1 MVRTLHLA
9 QKNWVRSPWQ
19 AESCQWKSHWKII
32 PGLGKRKL
40 LNYDHD
46 LDMRSPIFMAF
57 MSKAAL
63 NTIICR
69 FFIKLGQSLVSSMVE
84 IWLCVQRNWVQ
95 SPEVPSH
102 WNSAVSKEKWGRS
115 KSVPWG
121 IQSSYTCMDKCSSN
135 SVFCSEKTSHVVW
148 LVPIKKLKICM
159 RYPWI
164 ASNYV
169 SLMNHLQSSWASW
182 DITTQKQ
189 GGRLL

>member
-19 AESCQWKSHWKII
+19 AEYWQWKSHWKII
-32 PGLGKRKL
+32 PGLGKRQV

-46 LDMRSPIFMAF
+46 LDMHSPIFMAF

-115 KSVPWG
+115 KSALMRSLELMHGQMLFQFCFLLWKNQVMRFDWCKLRNFQFVWG
-121 IQSSYTCMDKCSSN
+121 S
-135 SVFCSEKTSHVVW
+135 
-148 LVPIKKLKICM
+148 P
-159 RYPWI
+159 
-164 ASNYV
+164 
-169 SLMNHLQSSWASW
+169 
-182 DITTQKQ
+182 
-189 GGRLL
+189 G